1 LAVAA
6 RCHDVRQVFV
16 NHAVYLKDPG
26 GYARLIRVRGLES
39 ALAETVS
46 GPGFEKAPVVAES
59 LPLDALVLG
68 LKKAINGLLLGLDP
82 NHLSVL
88 RGQELDLAGA
98 LIAPLLALLTCVLL
112 GFWARCAAPSRWS
125 AAALP
130 FLFAVSPLVAHGA
143 LLGAPDDGTLL
154 LAALAVGLASEF
166 RLTSL
171 PSRPWMISGGAAW
184 ALALWVSW
192 QESLVLMGT
201 VVLLWASFHPR
212 GLLSRERWPWLL
224 AFCLLGSCAIAAQTW
239 ALADSSSTLHSLRGG
254 VGSEWASGFGGVAG
268 WVGAGLLVSPVLLA
282 VAGRRDR
289 RAWAGLLLLV
299 LAAVAQYG
307 LGWGRHW
314 VEIGCLLFLMS
325 LPWMLEVFGR
335 PWVGWGLLGISLWPL
350 ASMWDRILY
359 PEDEARQYALQQGVE
374 RSLLRDVGLRMRS
387 GPPGKFLAPWWL
399 SPPLAYWSGQSALT
413 GGGRL
418 NGPGVLDSARFYLS
432 ASHEQ
437 AQPLAERAE
446 IRWIVADEPA
456 RVVEDSRQWL
466 GGEVPETP
474 LARALMDRPHSVA
487 PWLKPVFA
495 NQFFKLF
502 LVQPHNIAP

>member
-1 LAVAA
+1 M
-6 RCHDVRQVFV
+6 
-16 NHAVYLKDPG
+16 
-26 GYARLIRVRGLES
+26 
-39 ALAETVS
+39 
-46 GPGFEKAPVVAES
+46 
-59 LPLDALVLG
+59 
-68 LKKAINGLLLGLDP
+68 
-82 NHLSVL
+82 
-88 RGQELDLAGA
+88 
-98 LIAPLLALLTCVLL
+98 
-112 GFWARCAAPSRWS
+112 
-125 AAALP
+125 
-130 FLFAVSPLVAHGA
+130 SPLGAPGA
-143 LLGAPDDGTLL
+143 LLGAPDDVALL
-154 LAALAVGLASEF
+154 VAALAVGLASEF
-166 RLTSL
+166 RLTIL

-192 QESLVLMGT
+192 QESLVLMAA
-201 VVLLWASFHPR
+201 VVLLWAAFHPR

-224 AFCLLGSCAIAAQTW
+224 AFCLLGSCAIAAQIW
-239 ALADSSSTLHSLRGG
+239 ALPDSSSTLHSLRGG

-268 WVGAGLLVSPVLLA
+268 WVGAGLLVSPALL
-282 VAGRRDR
+282 VVEGRRDR

-299 LAAVAQYG
+299 LAAVAQCG